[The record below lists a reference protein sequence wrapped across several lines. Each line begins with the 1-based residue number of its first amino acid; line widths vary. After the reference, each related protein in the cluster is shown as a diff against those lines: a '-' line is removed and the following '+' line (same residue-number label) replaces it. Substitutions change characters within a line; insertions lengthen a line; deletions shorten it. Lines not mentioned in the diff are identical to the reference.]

1 MGESYTIVGFR
12 LRRGNARYDSEDE
25 YNKKEGID
33 NENNEHS
40 DDNEYNGNRDDEDE
54 YNRQY
59 EYTEDG
65 YTCERCKNCAECKN
79 DIKRKKREKMDMN
92 YGPIIKTYED
102 YTLDDYSSRIDNSLE
117 SYENSSIPRINISK
131 NMQLLVRTVPNNVEE
146 LVFKDSY
153 NLPLVKYGI
162 SVLPDKIT
170 KIDFSGIRYNH
181 DFIIDGIRAFP
192 ESLKTIHM
200 PIDYDRLLVI
210 NGESV
215 FPSKIENIYFQN
227 YEHPL
232 IIDGIRAIPKNTRFL
247 SIHKL
252 DTKLDTPAN
261 SKSIFPKN
269 LKKLEMKSS
278 GCGDY
283 VIPKSVK
290 KIIFNCARF
299 NWWGKVNNCI
309 VLPIFCGN
317 LKLKFYDQS
326 GPIFNEKE
334 IYEETYIKS
343 LTIGADYMRD
353 CGIIPNS
360 VSDMKIPLY
369 DFCKQPRQY
378 PNVISLKLT
387 ESYYGSGLE
396 NQNWMVTAFPNLKYL
411 NLQVTKPIPIY
422 TPNSGLETFLI
433 RDIYIKNIDELYE
446 LSRIFP
452 ENLKFLSLFWRF
464 SGNVKISRIDKIFPD
479 EIETLASN
487 MVNNMEMIFPKKL
500 ETLILPCNASNS
512 IVLLPRT
519 LKNLVLLNKYV
530 YDSYIKYFLK
540 NNLNSIISLNIKNI
554 HVISGPLDK
563 CLKLYHKN
571 YKEYKEFVPSTFMMK
586 HNIQKHNIS
595 NIISIPWAIKE
606 LLPMPIADEILEN
619 YDIINHDYYYREM
632 NKSLNMLSCSFAIPM
647 V

>member
-1 MGESYTIVGFR
+1 M
-12 LRRGNARYDSEDE
+12 
-25 YNKKEGID
+25 
-33 NENNEHS
+33 
-40 DDNEYNGNRDDEDE
+40 
-54 YNRQY
+54 
-59 EYTEDG
+59 
-65 YTCERCKNCAECKN
+65 
-79 DIKRKKREKMDMN
+79 
-92 YGPIIKTYED
+92 P
-102 YTLDDYSSRIDNSLE
+102 
-117 SYENSSIPRINISK
+117 
-131 NMQLLVRTVPNNVEE
+131 LLVRTVPNDVEE

-153 NLPLVKYGI
+153 NLSLVKYGI

-170 KIDFSGIRYNH
+170 KIDFSRICYNH

-227 YEHPL
+227 YKHPL

-252 DTKLDTPAN
+252 DTKLDTKLNTPAN

-283 VIPKSVK
+283 VIPKNVK
-290 KIIFNCARF
+290 KIIFDCYRSNLWA
-299 NWWGKVNNCI
+299 KVVNQCI
-309 VLPIFCGN
+309 ILPIFCGN
-317 LKLKFYDQS
+317 LKLKFYNQS
-326 GPIFNEKE
+326 VGPIFNEKE

-343 LTIGADYMRD
+343 ITIGGDYMRN

-369 DFCKQPRQY
+369 DFHKQPRQY

-387 ESYYGSGLE
+387 ESSYYGSGLE
-396 NQNWMVTAFPNLKYL
+396 NQNLMVNWMVTAFPNLKYL
-411 NLQVTKPIPIY
+411 NLEVIKPIPIY

-433 RDIYIKNIDELYE
+433 RDIYIKNIDELYK
-446 LSRIFP
+446 LSKIFP

-464 SGNVKISRIDKIFPD
+464 GGNAKISRIDKIFPD
-479 EIETLASN
+479 EIETLATN

-500 ETLILPCNASNS
+500 ETLIFPCDASNG
-512 IVLLPRT
+512 IVPLPRT
-519 LKNLVLLNKYV
+519 LKNLVLLNTKD
-530 YDSYIKYFLK
+530 YDYNIKYFLK

-586 HNIQKHNIS
+586 HNIQKCNIS
-595 NIISIPWAIKE
+595 NIISIPQAIKE

-632 NKSLNMLSCSFAIPM
+632 NKSINMLSCSFAIPM